1 MRNGWTYLAVAIG
14 LILIAINRYGRY
26 NDDVNLPGRFYI
38 VMILAAGLLIVFG
51 VVSDKRRREGQE
63 GRSPRE

>member
-26 NDDVNLPGRFYI
+26 TDDVNLPGWFYI